1 MQKFSRASQP
11 QLTGIGARPQ
21 IQDMTDL
28 TPDDIRYDNLGYFS
42 WSAARR
48 RPQATALI
56 DLSRAEP
63 LEITYG
69 RLEERLDRFAALTLR
84 LGLKPGDR
92 LAMSVG
98 NRFEFIEIMYGAM
111 RAGVVPVPLSTRL
124 GADVLEYIVKD
135 AGCVAAVVEPAANP
149 AFAEVVDKLGLRGA
163 SRSWIRAGRLARL

>member
-1 MQKFSRASQP
+1 MAASKSGWTASP
-11 QLTGIGARPQ
+11 LLTA
-21 IQDMTDL
+21 
-28 TPDDIRYDNLGYFS
+28 
-42 WSAARR
+42 
-48 RPQATALI
+48 
-56 DLSRAEP
+56 
-63 LEITYG
+63 
-69 RLEERLDRFAALTLR
+69 R

-149 AFAEVVDKLGLRGA
+149 AFVEVVDKLGLKTRLGLGSVA
-163 SRSWIRAGRLARL
+163 GGLARLRERAAGDAGRLRSAEASRAITPPSSPIPPAPPAGPRA